1 MVPSKSAPKI
11 EGLMFE
17 IIIYQDR
24 NGKSQII
31 DFLKE
36 LTSAKG
42 KDARINANK
51 VNDYIQALATYGTY
65 IGEPVCKHLEGD
77 IWELRPLSNRILFAV
92 LIEGKFVLLHQFVKK
107 TKKTPKREID
117 QAKQELIDYL
127 ERSSENGTV

>member
-1 MVPSKSAPKI
+1 
-11 EGLMFE
+11 MFE